1 MKAFMID
8 LNLKLQLY
16 QAIPWGPDEL
26 PKQDPKK
33 HINMLHDGLFGIEF
47 EKRFLQNLI
56 FFFFCLELI
65 CFWCF

>member
-33 HINMLHDGLFGIEF
+33 HINILHEVAQL
-47 EKRFLQNLI
+47 LQVM
-56 FFFFCLELI
+56 
-65 CFWCF
+65 W